1 MEFPMQDATD
11 TTPLPLRNDTIFGIC
26 EAIGQDFGFSANWI
40 RVPLCALVIWSPI
53 ASVAI
58 YAGLG
63 VAVLASR
70 LLFPDRRSATPAANI
85 SSQPAN
91 SDAEVRIAA

>member
-1 MEFPMQDATD
+1 MQDAT
-11 TTPLPLRNDTIFGIC
+11 TQTSLPLRNDTIFGAC
-26 EAIGQDFGFSANWI
+26 EAIGEDFGFSANWI

-58 YAGLG
+58 YVGLG

-70 LLFPDRRSATPAANI
+70 LLFPERRHSTQPAAT
-85 SSQPAN
+85 SEQPAN

>member
-1 MEFPMQDATD
+1 MQDAT
-11 TTPLPLRNDTIFGIC
+11 TQTSLPLRNDTIFGVC
-26 EAIGQDFGFSANWI
+26 EAIGEDFGFSANWI

-70 LLFPDRRSATPAANI
+70 LLFPERRHRSPAVAV
-85 SSQPAN
+85 SEQPAN

>member
-1 MEFPMQDATD
+1 MQDTSTAKTA
-11 TTPLPLRNDTIFGIC
+11 LPLRNDTIFGIC
-26 EAIGQDFGFSANWI
+26 EGIGEDFGISANWI

-58 YAGLG
+58 YLGLG
-63 VAVLASR
+63 VAVAASR
-70 LLFPDRRSATPAANI
+70 LLFPDRRSANSSVAI
-85 SSQPAN
+85 SEQPAN